1 LSSKRS
7 LREKIE
13 KTLRVAEKPD
23 WNEIWTMLKIT
34 LLGFGLV
41 GAIGFI
47 IQYVWTFL
55 RLP

>member
-1 LSSKRS
+1 MSSKRS

-47 IQYVWTFL
+47 IQYVWITKV
-55 RLP
+55 LP